1 MHQRKKEKFSIK
13 KLLKEL
19 IFGSLVGLAVG
30 LIISA
35 VFISLQI
42 DIKQMSF
49 GHFMILFAVAS
60 VLSVPIHVILHEL
73 GHVFFGLI
81 AGFKLRFITIFGL
94 TWTKNE
100 KGIATAKV
108 WNPFALGQ
116 AGMTPKDERPKWAY
130 ALYLLGGVLFNVLW
144 GLVFIGISI
153 FNENIYLRIFLI
165 IIAIVGIV
173 IGLFNLWPIDQS
185 DGMHLKRLWQEDSY
199 HHELQQTL
207 EYLDAMLD
215 ATDFSDLK
223 PWMEIDSQAP
233 LTSLNNLN
241 AIVLQATQAACQGD
255 FTRAGRI
262 YRAIFEKKQDLNKI
276 QQIEIMQEYL
286 FALLMSD
293 PNHKHVYQIKK
304 DPLMQ
309 NFWETRTPTNYRMRA
324 ADAFYMRFEREKASE
339 LLATGAPLIA
349 RLLIPFD
356 QQIERRMYDLVEE
369 RIENDS
375 LEDLKLLPREELMG
389 MVTKKKSGGDNQD
402 E

>member
-1 MHQRKKEKFSIK
+1 MHQRKKRQFSITK
-13 KLLKEL
+13 ILKEL
-19 IFGSLVGLAVG
+19 MFGSLAGLALG

-35 VFISLQI
+35 IFISLQI
-42 DIKQMSF
+42 NINQIHF
-49 GHFMILFAVAS
+49 AHFMILFAVAS
-60 VLSVPIHVILHEL
+60 VLAIPIHVILHEL

-81 AGFKLRFITIFGL
+81 AGFKLRFITIFGV
-94 TWTKNE
+94 TWTKTE
-100 KGIATAKV
+100 KGIETAKV

-130 ALYLLGGVLFNVLW
+130 ALYFLGGVLFNVLW
-144 GLVFIGISI
+144 GLAFIGISI
-153 FNENIYLRIFLI
+153 FNENFYLRIFLI
-165 IIAIVGIV
+165 IIAIIGVV
-173 IGLFNLWPIDQS
+173 IGSFNLWPADQS
-185 DGMHLKRLWQEDSY
+185 DGMHLKRLWGEEGY
-199 HHELQQTL
+199 HHELQQTF
-207 EYLDAMLD
+207 ECLDAMLD

-223 PWMEIDSQAP
+223 LWMEIDSQAP

-241 AIVLQATQAACQGD
+241 AIALQATQAACQGD

-262 YRAIFEKKQDLNKI
+262 YRAIFEKKQDLNKM

-286 FALLMSD
+286 FVLLMSD

-309 NFWETRTPTNYRMRA
+309 NFWETRTPTNYRVRA

-339 LLATGAPLIA
+339 LLATGTSLIGH
-349 RLLIPFD
+349 LLIQFD
-356 QQIERRMYDLVEE
+356 QQIERRMYDLLAA

-389 MVTKKKSGGDNQD
+389 MVTKKKVGDDNQN